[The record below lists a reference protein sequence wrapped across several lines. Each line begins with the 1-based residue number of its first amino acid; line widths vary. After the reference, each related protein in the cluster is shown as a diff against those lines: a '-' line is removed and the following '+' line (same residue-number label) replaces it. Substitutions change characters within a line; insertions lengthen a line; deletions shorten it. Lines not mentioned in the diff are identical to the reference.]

1 MPRSANNKMKKVFN
15 TISLIALIFTILYPI
30 FISFNSELDLIT
42 KIINYLLSIGS
53 IYFLYTIW
61 ENHKKFDSEIQFI
74 LNNEESINTKYK
86 NLYTTIK
93 KYLNL

>member
-1 MPRSANNKMKKVFN
+1 MTEEEKKLRDELIELKIKYKKLKQRYEKVFN

-61 ENHKKFDSEIQFI
+61 ENHKKV
-74 LNNEESINTKYK
+74 
-86 NLYTTIK
+86 
-93 KYLNL
+93 